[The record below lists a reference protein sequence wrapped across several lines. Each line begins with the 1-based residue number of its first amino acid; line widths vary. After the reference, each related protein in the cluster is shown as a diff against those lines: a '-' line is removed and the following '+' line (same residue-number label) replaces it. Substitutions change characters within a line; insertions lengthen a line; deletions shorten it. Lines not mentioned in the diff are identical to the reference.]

1 MRLNLFSRPT
11 HFLSAL
17 ANNFDSLVIKIFPK
31 RSHRNTKA
39 STKRYDIT
47 YVASHLKNVV
57 SIVFRTD
64 LKNNLH

>member
-1 MRLNLFSRPT
+1 M
-11 HFLSAL
+11 
-17 ANNFDSLVIKIFPK
+17 VIKIFPK
-31 RSHRNTKA
+31 RSHRNTNA

>member
-1 MRLNLFSRPT
+1 M
-11 HFLSAL
+11 
-17 ANNFDSLVIKIFPK
+17 VIKIFPK
-31 RSHRNTKA
+31 RCHRNTKA